1 VTFGNPGTE
10 ALAGLRK
17 GDWVGV
23 TRLAIFVLVLMTACA
38 GQQPRSQYVERDIR
52 RDEILM
58 LDGKIMDY
66 RRELGLEP
74 RPSAWLIQMHR
85 SGPTVASLPEEE
97 DKGNVCTTVCDL
109 AEYICGAQQDI
120 CRIAGDLGDDEW
132 ARAKCD
138 SAKASCA
145 EAKKRCVEC
154 RASDD

>member
-1 VTFGNPGTE
+1 MRRRFI
-10 ALAGLRK
+10 LA
-17 GDWVGV
+17 VV
-23 TRLAIFVLVLMTACA
+23 VAAACA

-74 RPSAWLIQMHR
+74 RPASWLIQMH
-85 SGPTVASLPEEE
+85 SAGPVVTSPDEEE
-97 DKGNVCTTVCDL
+97 TGDVCRQVCDL
-109 AEYICGAQQDI
+109 AEYICGAQQDL
-120 CRIAGDLGDDEW
+120 CRIAGELGDDDW
-132 ARAKCD
+132 AKAKCD